1 MIKINCDLCGKV
13 EENLARALIE
23 EVQLD
28 VCTACEKFGKVIAQP
43 KRMNAKEQARLI
55 QKQALQK
62 GEKTELL
69 VEGYADIVKRKRESM
84 GLTQK
89 DFAGKINEKE
99 ATMHKIETGILAP
112 PLALARKLEK
122 VLGVKLIEDYEDR
135 HKAVKKSRFEGFTL
149 GDFIK
154 ANK

>member
-1 MIKINCDLCGKV
+1 MIRINCDLCGKV
-13 EENLARALIE
+13 EESLARALVE

-28 VCTACEKFGKVIAQP
+28 VCSACEKFGRVIAQP
-43 KRMNAKEQARLI
+43 KKTNPKEQARLM

-69 VEGYADIVKRKRESM
+69 VEGYADIVRRKRESL

-99 ATMHKIETGILAP
+99 ATMHKIETGVLAP
-112 PLALARKLEK
+112 QLVLARKLEK
-122 VLGVKLIEDYEDR
+122 VLGVKLIEDYEGR
-135 HKAVKKSRFEGFTL
+135 HEAVKKSKFEGFTL

-154 ANK
+154 VNK